1 MLWLGSAPSF
11 GESDFGGGW
20 GSVLSEV
27 ENDIGDRLAG
37 SGDDPLVE
45 LRRGYHDRI
54 AGVRGRSAVLLRSA
68 IEGAEEATEYFSG
81 GGTPAGRRMPR
92 VDEMRAAAAEVDTE
106 VMGLL
111 ALESPVARDLRLI
124 LAARDVTQ
132 IGLLCVGL
140 VADLG
145 RRIERVGD
153 TLNPEL
159 RGRFGEVGNETDGL
173 LRSAEAAWVSLDT
186 DMALRVP
193 EGARAGRTGQTV
205 LMATLIGLTAVPMET
220 AIDLAMVARVYE
232 RLTDHALE
240 IAERVVFAVL
250 GPA

>member
-1 MLWLGSAPSF
+1 M
-11 GESDFGGGW
+11 
-20 GSVLSEV
+20 SEV
-27 ENDIGDRLAG
+27 ENDIGRGLAG
-37 SGDDPLVE
+37 SGDDPLIE

-54 AGVRGRSAVLLRSA
+54 AAVRGRSAALLRSA
-68 IEGAEEATEYFSG
+68 IEGAEAATEFFSG
-81 GGTPAGRRMPR
+81 VGSEADRRMPR

-145 RRIERVGD
+145 RRIERIGE
-153 TLNPEL
+153 TLDPEL
-159 RGRFGEVGNETDGL
+159 RGRFGEVGTETDGL
-173 LRSAEAAWVSLDT
+173 LRSAEGAWVTLDT
-186 DMALRVP
+186 DMAGRVP
-193 EGARAGRTGQTV
+193 EGARAARTGQSV
-205 LMATLIGLTAVPMET
+205 LMATLIGLTAVPMEA
-220 AIDLAMVARVYE
+220 AIHLAMVARVYE

-240 IAERVVFAVL
+240 IAERVLFAVL